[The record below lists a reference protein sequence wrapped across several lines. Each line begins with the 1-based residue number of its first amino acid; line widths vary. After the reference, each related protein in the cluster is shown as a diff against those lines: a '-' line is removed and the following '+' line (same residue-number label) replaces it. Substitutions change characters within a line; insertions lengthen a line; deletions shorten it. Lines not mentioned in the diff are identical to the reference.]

1 MASQIAD
8 RSPSGPNLLD
18 VRAYRGAM
26 TKLRVGLLAAVALAA
41 LAALP
46 SMAFADEPRMEVRS
60 PTGRCDQPFE
70 VTATGLEPSK
80 PVLVSFTFGGKTLP
94 DSLGGTSEPD
104 GRFFSPVPR
113 VLLPCVEGGTVTA
126 SIKVDGKLLAL
137 TAQFKVG
144 APGDAPTAPA
154 VGNSAPAK
162 SGRGPDLGLMVVAVG
177 LMLGAGCAVLRG
189 RERFKPAE

>member
-1 MASQIAD
+1 MWWQ
-8 RSPSGPNLLD
+8 SPD
-18 VRAYRGAM
+18 AYGEDYHGTM
-26 TKLRVGLLAAVALAA
+26 TKLRIATLVAGVLAA
-41 LAALP
+41 LAGLAAPAGVAL
-46 SMAFADEPRMEVRS
+46 ADEPRMEVRS

-104 GRFFSPVPR
+104 GRFFSPIPR
-113 VLLPCVEGGTVTA
+113 VLLPCAEGGTVTA

-154 VGNSAPAK
+154 VGNSAPPD
-162 SGRGPDLGLMVVAVG
+162 SDSGPDMGLLAAVTGLLLVA
-177 LMLGAGCAVLRG
+177 GAAAVRG
-189 RERFKPAE
+189 RERFMSAE

>member
-1 MASQIAD
+1 
-8 RSPSGPNLLD
+8 
-18 VRAYRGAM
+18 M
-26 TKLRVGLLAAVALAA
+26 TKLRIATLVAGVLAA
-41 LAALP
+41 LAGLAAPAGVAL
-46 SMAFADEPRMEVRS
+46 ADEPRMEVRS

-104 GRFFSPVPR
+104 GRFFSPIPR
-113 VLLPCVEGGTVTA
+113 VLLPCAEGGTVTA

-154 VGNSAPAK
+154 VGNSAPPD
-162 SGRGPDLGLMVVAVG
+162 SDSGPDMGLLAATAG
-177 LMLGAGCAVLRG
+177 LLLAAGTALVRG
-189 RERFKPAE
+189 RERFMSAE